1 MLLVISCILHSHFSS
16 MKKGAGSRMGL
27 NLKSFLSV
35 FCRGLTL
42 QREGNLGAQER
53 RSSSSFLFARQ
64 SCRFR
69 NFGG

>member
-16 MKKGAGSRMGL
+16 MKKGAGSLDGVKFEKFFNRV
-27 NLKSFLSV
+27 LSWFNTKARRKV
-35 FCRGLTL
+35 G
-42 QREGNLGAQER
+42 R

-64 SCRFR
+64 SRRFR